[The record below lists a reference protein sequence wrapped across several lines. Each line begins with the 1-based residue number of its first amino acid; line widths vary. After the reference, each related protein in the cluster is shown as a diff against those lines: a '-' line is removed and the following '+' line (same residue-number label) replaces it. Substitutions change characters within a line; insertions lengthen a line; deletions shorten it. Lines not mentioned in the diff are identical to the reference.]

1 MLVAV
6 TNAQRRTPVD
16 LAAMRR
22 LAGCAARRL
31 NIRGP
36 GTLAITF
43 LDAGRMRTLNRRFL
57 GSDRAT
63 DVLSFRYD
71 GEPACL
77 PKSMRRRQVAGEIFI
92 APGEARR
99 YARAHGLTYREELGR
114 YVVHGLLHWL
124 GHDDRTAAEQR
135 AMRRREDR
143 LLATCRKAR

>member
-1 MLVAV
+1 MLVVV

-22 LAGCAARRL
+22 LAGCAVRRL
-31 NIRGP
+31 SIRGS

-57 GSDRAT
+57 GHDRST

-71 GEPACL
+71 GEP
-77 PKSMRRRQVAGEIFI
+77 VVGEIFI
-92 APGEARR
+92 APAEARR
-99 YARAHGLTYREELGR
+99 YAKAHGLTYREELGR

-124 GHDDRTAAEQR
+124 GHEDRTAAEQR